1 MYKIFGHYIPKPLL
15 LLGFTESLIL
25 FISAYIGV
33 AFSIGLGVHTL
44 GNNNPF
50 LIQAVLFCGVMFIAM
65 AAMGLYRR
73 DLRDQFLTISL
84 RIFLSLLVGM
94 LILYAFYLIYP
105 ESFFDRQVFMIGV
118 LCAFLGI
125 MFCRLLWY
133 SRKDTYLKRV
143 MVIGAG
149 EKAQQLEGLRRKT
162 DRIGID
168 IVGYIDMPGSV
179 NQAVSEERI
188 VQRVNGKPFSY
199 AEFFEQNGVDEIVIA
214 LDERRHNFP
223 ADDIL
228 DVKMRGIHVIDVNTF
243 LERQLGK
250 INLNTLQPSNF
261 IYSDG
266 FTQNPVKTF
275 NKRLLDIAVS
285 AALLVLASPIMLLTS
300 LAIWIESG
308 FKGTIIYRQERVGAN
323 NRIFF
328 LLKFRSMCEN
338 AEQDGKAQW
347 ASKNDMRVTRI
358 GRFIRKTRIDELP
371 QLYNV
376 LKGDMS
382 FVGPRPERPQFV
394 DDLTAKIQFYKLRQ
408 HIKPGITGWAQICF
422 PYGASVEDAREK
434 LQYDLYYLKH
444 HSIFLDLLI
453 MLQTAAVVVLC
464 KGAR

>member
-25 FISAYIGV
+25 FISVYIGV
-33 AFSIGLGVHTL
+33 ALSIGVGVHTL
-44 GNNNPF
+44 GNHNPL
-50 LIQAVLFCGVMFIAM
+50 LIHAVLFCGVMFTAM

-105 ESFFDRQVFMIGV
+105 DTFFNRNVFLIGV

-125 MFCRLLWY
+125 LFCRMLWY
-133 SRKDTYLKRV
+133 ARKDTYLKRV

-149 EKAQQLEGLRRKT
+149 EKAQQLEGLRRRT

-168 IVGYIDMPGSV
+168 IVGYIDMPGSKTR
-179 NQAVSEERI
+179 AVSEDRI
-188 VQRVNGKPFSY
+188 VKRVNGEPFLY
-199 AEFFEQNGVDEIVIA
+199 AEFFEKNAVDEIVIA
-214 LDERRHNFP
+214 LDERRQNFP

-228 DVKMRGIHVIDVNTF
+228 EVKMRGVHVIDVNTF

-250 INLNTLQPSNF
+250 INLDTLRPSNF

-266 FTQNPVKTF
+266 FTQNPIKIL
-275 NKRLLDIAVS
+275 NKRILDVAVS
-285 AALLVLASPIMLLTS
+285 AVLLVLTAPIMLLTA
-300 LAIWIESG
+300 LAIFIESG
-308 FKGTIIYRQERVGAN
+308 GKGSIIYRQERVGVK
-323 NRIFF
+323 NRIFY
-328 LLKFRSMCEN
+328 LLKFRSMQEN
-338 AEQDGKAQW
+338 AEKDGVPQW
-347 ASKNDMRVTRI
+347 ASKNDTRVTWV
-358 GRFIRKTRIDELP
+358 GNFIRKTRIDELP
-371 QLYNV
+371 QLFNV

-382 FVGPRPERPQFV
+382 FVGPRPERPRFV
-394 DDLTAKIQFYKLRQ
+394 EDLTKQIQFYKLRQ
-408 HIKPGITGWAQICF
+408 HIKPGITGWAQICY
-422 PYGASVEDAREK
+422 PYGASVQDAKEK

-453 MLQTAAVVVLC
+453 LLQTAAVVVLC
-464 KGAR
+464 KGSR